1 MASSR
6 TCPTNATPPSPLQAL
21 EFLRVVGKLKTL
33 KRTGWVN
40 NGVELPESVADH
52 MYRMAMCSF
61 LITDPALDRA
71 RLMKLAIVHDLAE
84 ALVGDIVPH
93 DVRYTKEQ
101 KRVLEEEA
109 IKSIARDLGHD
120 SIGAEVVSLWL
131 EYEDQSTPEARVVKD
146 FDKFEMI
153 VQADEYERAQPNQD
167 LTDFFQSTEGA
178 FQHPQVVAW
187 DEELRRQRDTKLK
200 RHKREG

>member
-1 MASSR
+1 
-6 TCPTNATPPSPLQAL
+6 L

-101 KRVLEEEA
+101 KRVLEEVSKGRWISGA
-109 IKSIARDLGHD
+109 RATTKSRRDWIHHVGRRALHD
-120 SIGAEVVSLWL
+120 
-131 EYEDQSTPEARVVKD
+131 RK
-146 FDKFEMI
+146 
-153 VQADEYERAQPNQD
+153 
-167 LTDFFQSTEGA
+167 
-178 FQHPQVVAW
+178 
-187 DEELRRQRDTKLK
+187 
-200 RHKREG
+200 